1 MVVLDS
7 NNHGGEASAPTAKAG
22 VVLKKRLI
30 YQQIV
35 YQWRTSKM
43 KEHKHVLSS
52 VAGKTKGL
60 FRVCNIGPQE
70 RDSNTKPLQKAECP

>member
-35 YQWRTSKM
+35 YQWRMSKM
-43 KEHKHVLSS
+43 KEHKHVMSS
-52 VAGKTKGL
+52 VAGKT
-60 FRVCNIGPQE
+60 
-70 RDSNTKPLQKAECP
+70 